1 MPPYLIVEPTN
12 VNWKTKKP
20 PARSLWKV
28 RKSSYY
34 VSTTYINCCWDWDE
48 IITALIGSYKFVEKP
63 LEFVKPL
70 KDIEVTEGQDIVLEC
85 VVSKE
90 GLKASWQKNGK
101 ALPVDNRIKV
111 TADKDTYRLTIT
123 SAMVEDKAD
132 YTVKVADKS
141 STAKVFV
148 EGQHSNC
155 TQY

>member
-123 SAMVEDKAD
+123 SAMVEDKAE

>member
-111 TADKDTYRLTIT
+111 TADKDTHRLAIT
-123 SAMVEDKAD
+123 SAMVEDKAE
-132 YTVKVADKS
+132 YTVMVADKS

>member
-111 TADKDTYRLTIT
+111 TADKDTHRLAIT
-123 SAMVEDKAD
+123 SAMVEDKAE

>member
-20 PARSLWKV
+20 PAKSLWKV

-111 TADKDTYRLTIT
+111 TADKDTHRLAIT
-123 SAMVEDKAD
+123 SAMVEDKAE

>member
-28 RKSSYY
+28 RKSGYY

-111 TADKDTYRLTIT
+111 TADKDTHRLAIT
-123 SAMVEDKAD
+123 SAMVEDKAE

>member
-123 SAMVEDKAD
+123 SAMVEDKAE

-148 EGQHSNC
+148 EGQYSNC